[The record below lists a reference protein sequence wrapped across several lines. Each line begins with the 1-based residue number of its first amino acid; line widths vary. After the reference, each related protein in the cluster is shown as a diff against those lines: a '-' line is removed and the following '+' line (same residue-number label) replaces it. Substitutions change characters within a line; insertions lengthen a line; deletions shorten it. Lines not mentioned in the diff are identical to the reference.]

1 MEPSVEEGFSFL
13 DLEDC
18 DVEARQYLETIIER
32 SPTSARGHQNEP
44 NDFKPS
50 DVDET
55 SSGATTSGV
64 IHSKNVSTTK
74 LSERAVSSSSY
85 YPTDPKSSGDRHVVL
100 EGSPN
105 DRNSVT
111 SASRVSTTER
121 ETIVA
126 TNYEASIN
134 VALSSRGSI
143 RGIQQAPAFQT
154 PTHMKVRPG
163 QQTAATGSS
172 TYLPGDASQVF
183 IHTNSNWHGIYIITI

>member
-18 DVEARQYLETIIER
+18 DVEARQYLETIIDR
-32 SPTSARGHQNEP
+32 SPASARGHENES
-44 NDFKPS
+44 NDFKPP
-50 DVDET
+50 DVNET
-55 SSGATTSGV
+55 SSGV

-85 YPTDPKSSGDRHVVL
+85 YPTDPKSSGERHVVL

-154 PTHMKVRPG
+154 PTHMKIRPV
-163 QQTAATGSS
+163 QQIAATGSS
-172 TYLPGDASQVF
+172 TYLPADASQVF
-183 IHTNSNWHGIYIITI
+183 IHTNYN